1 MNSRGWSEERARPPV
16 TRSRNAEPRRG
27 SPIPARQQRP
37 EWGHPAGVEDMV
49 AGNFRG
55 CARASRTPGYSRRT
69 PLGFVRRIPGSPLAA
84 GGAGNRGLFSSA
96 FVTKGSLLLCFLLL
110 ACRSSAADLE
120 PPRYPRADRV
130 DLAVGRG
137 VKFLVANQ
145 NPNGSITDREQRQ
158 DYANPMT
165 ALGLMA
171 LAAVGYQP
179 TEKTK
184 EGECMRKA
192 IDFLV
197 RRDAQSRDPFLYFGG
212 FDGSRMYGHGI
223 TTLALT
229 EMLGMG
235 VDKAQDALLR
245 DRCQRA
251 IDLILRSQR
260 AKKYDARYAGG
271 WRYTPDSPDSDLS
284 ITVWQVMA
292 LRSAKNAG
300 ISVPKEAIDMAI
312 GYLKRS
318 YYSPRDRT
326 GKPTNLRSACGYEP
340 GQYPSYATA
349 AAGLLALQVCGE
361 HDAPEL
367 TGSAEWLREQA
378 VTVDERYFY
387 YGTYYY
393 SQAMQKRGG
402 DYGAIARQITEKLLL
417 SQQDRDGSWQGRDG
431 QERGAGKVYS
441 TALAI
446 LSLSV
451 KYHFLPI
458 YQE

>member
-1 MNSRGWSEERARPPV
+1 MR
-16 TRSRNAEPRRG
+16 
-27 SPIPARQQRP
+27 
-37 EWGHPAGVEDMV
+37 
-49 AGNFRG
+49 
-55 CARASRTPGYSRRT
+55 CA
-69 PLGFVRRIPGSPLAA
+69 
-84 GGAGNRGLFSSA
+84 
-96 FVTKGSLLLCFLLL
+96 LLSCFLLL
-110 ACRSSAADLE
+110 AQLLPAAELE
-120 PPRYPRADRV
+120 PPRYPCADRV

-137 VKFLVANQ
+137 VKFLVTNQ
-145 NPNGSITDREQRQ
+145 KQNGSITDRDQRE
-158 DYANPMT
+158 DYYNPMT

-184 EGECMRKA
+184 EGECMRRA

-197 RRDAQSRDPFLYFGG
+197 RRDALGRDSSGYLGG
-212 FDGSRMYGHGI
+212 ADGSRMYGHGI

-235 VDKAQDALLR
+235 VDKTQDGQLR
-245 DRCQRA
+245 DRCQKA
-251 IDLILRSQR
+251 IELILRSQR
-260 AKKYDARYAGG
+260 MKKYHSRYEGG

-284 ITVWQVMA
+284 ITVWQVLA

-300 ISVPKEAIDMAI
+300 LTVPKEAIDLAV

-340 GQYPSYATA
+340 GQYPSYATG

-367 TGSAEWLREQA
+367 NGSAEWLREQA

-393 SQAMQKRGG
+393 SQGMQKRGG
-402 DYGAIARQITEKLLL
+402 EYAAIARQITEKLLL
-417 SQQDRDGSWQGRDG
+417 SEQDRDGSWQGRDG

-441 TALAI
+441 TSLAI